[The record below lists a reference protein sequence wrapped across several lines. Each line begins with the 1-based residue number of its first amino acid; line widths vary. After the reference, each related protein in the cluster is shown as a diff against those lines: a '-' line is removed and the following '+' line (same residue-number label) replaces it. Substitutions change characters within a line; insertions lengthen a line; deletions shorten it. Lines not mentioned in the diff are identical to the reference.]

1 MKTELW
7 TKQNAE
13 YLQEQK
19 GGKVLREE
27 VMSLSLS
34 MSLPPSTLNEKKISV
49 SVLGCFTTEKEER
62 IQREKDEGTYKE
74 KVLQNKST
82 LLPITT

>member
-34 MSLPPSTLNEKKISV
+34 MSLPPSTSNEKKISV

-74 KVLQNKST
+74 KVLQN
-82 LLPITT
+82 

>member
-1 MKTELW
+1 MKGQVLADLPRSNFLFCPLQYILNELEVQVKTELW

-27 VMSLSLS
+27 VMSLSRLCHF
-34 MSLPPSTLNEKKISV
+34 LPQL
-49 SVLGCFTTEKEER
+49 
-62 IQREKDEGTYKE
+62 
-74 KVLQNKST
+74 
-82 LLPITT
+82 

>member
-7 TKQNAE
+7 MKQNAE

-27 VMSLSLS
+27 VMSLPLSLS
-34 MSLPPSTLNEKKISV
+34 LQSNSMEKNFQFLCLAV
-49 SVLGCFTTEKEER
+49 
-62 IQREKDEGTYKE
+62 
-74 KVLQNKST
+74 
-82 LLPITT
+82 

>member
-7 TKQNAE
+7 MKQNAE

-34 MSLPPSTLNEKKISV
+34 ASIPPSTLFKNISLTV
-49 SVLGCFTTEKEER
+49 SGYFTTEKEER
-62 IQREKDEGTYKE
+62 IQREKDQGTYKE
-74 KVLQNKST
+74 KVLQNKTT
-82 LLPITT
+82 LLTT